1 MHFGASIY
9 LSFVLGRDLSLWG
22 GSRYKSSDGLSGAIR
37 FYVTKPHRE
46 FPPDMTTVVC
56 SPERETADKGGACPL
71 KARPE
76 ATKTYVLSLG

>member
-1 MHFGASIY
+1 M
-9 LSFVLGRDLSLWG
+9 GRIKVQSP
-22 GSRYKSSDGLSGAIR
+22 DGLSGAIR